1 MRSWRRTEKIIWVD
15 RVKNEVLQRVK
26 EERNNIQ
33 TITRKKA
40 KWIGHIL
47 RRNCLLK
54 HVIEGEIEGKLEVK
68 VPTMKT

>member
-1 MRSWRRTEKIIWVD
+1 MRCWRRTEKISWID

-26 EERNNIQ
+26 EERNNLQ

-54 HVIEGEIEGKLEVK
+54 HVEERLEVK
-68 VPTMKT
+68 ARTMEKT